1 MLVLRITKK
10 TDSFYIELS
19 RGKRHDDY
27 IILLRAVRL
36 YQGDSTAVRG
46 NENLGIRRRFY
57 CTIIR
62 VVAVTASFELILQ
75 VFFVRRTL

>member
-1 MLVLRITKK
+1 MLVLGIAKK

-27 IILLRAVRL
+27 IMLLRAVRL

-57 CTIIR
+57 CTIR
-62 VVAVTASFELILQ
+62 VVPVTASFELILQ
-75 VFFVRRTL
+75 GFFVRRTL